1 MQRFVRFLDKLEDK
15 IRQGLSLAPIVYA
28 MFGSI
33 SIVLF
38 WRGIWDLA
46 DLIHRQ
52 YDGTIIGFIFDPV
65 VSLLVSIL
73 VLLGTGLFVSF
84 FIGDRIIM
92 SGLKHE
98 KKVEEK
104 TESEVRAEEA
114 VLVAVNRKLD
124 HLSKELEFIK
134 EGLTKK

>member
-1 MQRFVRFLDKLEDK
+1 MLKFVKFLDRLEDK
-15 IRQGLSLAPIVYA
+15 IRQGLSLVPIFYA
-28 MFGSI
+28 LLGAI

-46 DLIHRQ
+46 DLLHRQ
-52 YDGTIIGFIFDPV
+52 YDGTFIGFIFDPA
-65 VSLLVSIL
+65 VSLLISIL

-104 TESEVRAEEA
+104 TESEVREEEEILE
-114 VLVAVNRKLD
+114 VILRKVD
-124 HLSKELEFIK
+124 HLTKEVEDLKANIN
-134 EGLTKK
+134 KK